1 MKLYD
6 DIINKCLNLLEN
18 TNMTTYK
25 KKDISS
31 WDIENEHKI
40 ILRSDMAYELGG
52 MMMPRNAYP
61 HASTRQAMADAVP
74 YKLTAS
80 A

>member
-40 ILRSDMAYELGG
+40 ILRSDMA
-52 MMMPRNAYP
+52 
-61 HASTRQAMADAVP
+61 
-74 YKLTAS
+74 
-80 A
+80 